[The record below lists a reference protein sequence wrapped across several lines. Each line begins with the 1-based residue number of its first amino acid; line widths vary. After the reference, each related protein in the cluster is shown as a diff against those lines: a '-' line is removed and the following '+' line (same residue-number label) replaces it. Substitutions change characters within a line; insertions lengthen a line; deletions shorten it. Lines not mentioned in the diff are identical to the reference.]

1 MQADVIFIEPPMCS
15 PPLRGAPLCAPVSK
29 DNHNPNLCKVTS
41 DSELNS
47 LKPEED
53 M

>member
-1 MQADVIFIEPPMCS
+1 MQADVIFIE
-15 PPLRGAPLCAPVSK
+15 PLCAPVSK